1 MRKVGNNMEINLDDS
16 CYNINRIIDDIS
28 EDLEYSKYLD
38 MESQLS
44 ELEDME
50 GYIDVESEEYWGTL
64 FSSGDD

>member
-1 MRKVGNNMEINLDDS
+1 MEINLDDS